1 MFKRSSLYLIV
12 TIQYWYCTGQYVL
25 VKNIPFQIMLAISME
40 ANHTYSLKKN
50 QKKPHTLKMF
60 EYNPFKNKTTELSE

>member
-1 MFKRSSLYLIV
+1 
-12 TIQYWYCTGQYVL
+12 
-25 VKNIPFQIMLAISME
+25 ME
-40 ANHTYSLKKN
+40 ANHTYSLKKT